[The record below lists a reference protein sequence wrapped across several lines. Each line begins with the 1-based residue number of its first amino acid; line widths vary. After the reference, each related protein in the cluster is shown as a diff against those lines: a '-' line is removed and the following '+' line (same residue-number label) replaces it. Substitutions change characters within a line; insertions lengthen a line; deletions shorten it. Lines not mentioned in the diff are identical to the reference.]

1 MFNLLKKIRLVKHLF
16 GFSAGNPCFFFGLLL
31 LSMEKILDLQNA
43 LQYQVIEMAEMRVE
57 MKQLREH
64 VANLE
69 RRIRDDQERTRELNY
84 WKRALEVTLVSET
97 DSPERQFQ
105 KFTEAVKL
113 VVQSYPQPDS
123 STTAPP

>member
-1 MFNLLKKIRLVKHLF
+1 
-16 GFSAGNPCFFFGLLL
+16 
-31 LSMEKILDLQNA
+31 MEKILDLQNA

-113 VVQSYPQPDS
+113 VVQSYPKPDS
-123 STTAPP
+123 STTDPP